1 MDIAERASDSTIR
14 LAAIGDLLMT
24 TRPGE
29 KAPGRG
35 LEALSDDLRRLFAS
49 CDIVLANL
57 ECTLTGIVRIETEP
71 RVFTTEAQ
79 LLGLAQAGINAVSL
93 ANNHAF
99 DGGDEG
105 FKRVVAL
112 LEKQKISW
120 FGAGLNSAEA
130 RQPCILDVKGVRIA
144 LIGAVDASTGA
155 RRFAGPE
162 SSGVA
167 PFDLGILC
175 QEIRLLRSQVD
186 HILVSPH
193 WGQERFRFP
202 SPEQIRQA
210 HALVDAGASMV
221 IGHHPHVIQGM
232 ERYKEGTIAYS
243 LGNFLANNVYWDNGD
258 FLTWNRFERTG
269 CILLAELDKKGIRN
283 VEQVPAYDNG
293 RVIAMDK
300 AGKGKRYLRNANQML
315 IPEVTSVRYRREEFR
330 VHTLLPIFSHFRW
343 EKLRRIRPSHFKK
356 TLSLLSE
363 QEEKQF

>member
-155 RRFAGPE
+155 RRFAGPV

-175 QEIRLLRSQVD
+175 QEIRLLSSQVD

-202 SPEQIRQA
+202 SPDQIRQA

-269 CILLAELDKKGIRN
+269 CILLAELDKHHIRHIIQIP
-283 VEQVPAYDNG
+283 VSDNG
-293 RVIAMDK
+293 KTIAADTAGRGKEYQHK
-300 AGKGKRYLRNANQML
+300 ANRLLLKEISAGRCRA
-315 IPEVTSVRYRREEFR
+315 ETFR
-330 VHTLLPIFSHFRW
+330 VRILLPILA
-343 EKLRRIRPSHFKK
+343 KLRCHISNIFGPSI
-356 TLSLLSE
+356 
-363 QEEKQF
+363 

>member
-1 MDIAERASDSTIR
+1 MDVREMTSTSTIR
-14 LAAIGDLLMT
+14 LAAIGDLLLT

-35 LEALSDDLRRLFAS
+35 LEALSDELRRLFAS

-57 ECTLTGIVRIETEP
+57 ECTLTGTERIETEP

-105 FKRVVAL
+105 FRRLVVL
-112 LEKQKISW
+112 LEKQSISW
-120 FGAGLNSAEA
+120 FGAGLNSTDAG
-130 RQPCILDVKGVRIA
+130 RPCILDIKGIRVA
-144 LIGAVDASTGA
+144 MIGAVDASTGT
-155 RRFAGPE
+155 RRFAGPS

-167 PFDLGILC
+167 AFDTENLC
-175 QEIRLLRSQVD
+175 QKIKLLSGQVD
-186 HILVSPH
+186 HIVVSPH

-210 HALVDAGASMV
+210 HTLIDAGASMV

-232 ERYKEGTIAYS
+232 ELYRARPIVYS
-243 LGNFLANNVYWDNGD
+243 LGNFFVNHVYWDNGD

-269 CILLAELDKKGIRN
+269 CILLAELDKTRAK
-283 VEQVPAYDNG
+283 QVKQIPATDNG
-293 RVIAMDK
+293 RTISADIT
-300 AGKGKRYLRNANQML
+300 ARGGRYLRKANKL
-315 IPEVTSVRYRREEFR
+315 LEREITGARYRRENLR
-330 VHTLLPIFSHFRW
+330 VRILLPVLA
-343 EKLRRIRPSHFKK
+343 KLRWDNLRRLRPQRLVNAINNSVGAIR
-356 TLSLLSE
+356 
-363 QEEKQF
+363 